1 MDFDA
6 HPAVAQNRHAKA
18 SFCQKHTRTLSGTER
33 SKRTRLAFINLG
45 GDQSRRGCGNARKR
59 VGCGGGGQCAFT
71 PPLKNDFSPAAG
83 QLSPTKTLLLIFLKA
98 NEAQSCLGQCEGCR
112 KCVVR

>member
-6 HPAVAQNRHAKA
+6 HPTVAQNRHAKA

-59 VGCGGGGQCAFT
+59 VGSGGGAMCFY
-71 PPLKNDFSPAAG
+71 SPAE
-83 QLSPTKTLLLIFLKA
+83 K
-98 NEAQSCLGQCEGCR
+98 
-112 KCVVR
+112 